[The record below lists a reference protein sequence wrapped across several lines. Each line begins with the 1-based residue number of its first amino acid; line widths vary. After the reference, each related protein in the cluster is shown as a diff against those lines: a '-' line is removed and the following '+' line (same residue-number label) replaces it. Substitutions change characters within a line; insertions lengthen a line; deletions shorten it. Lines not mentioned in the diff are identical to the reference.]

1 MAVELNKLLST
12 ADAEVKGSVSRDLAG
27 FRQLFDKFVTKSGV
41 SVDWDKIEKLPTQS
55 VRFTGQ
61 NRKYSFCI
69 ISQII
74 HHSELRK
81 CSNLQRDQ
89 IKQMLDKLVV
99 IKLNGALATPLGCR

>member
-1 MAVELNKLLST
+1 MIESTNQDARSSMAVELNKLLAT

-61 NRKYSFCI
+61 NRKYSFL
-69 ISQII
+69 SY
-74 HHSELRK
+74 R
-81 CSNLQRDQ
+81 R
-89 IKQMLDKLVV
+89 
-99 IKLNGALATPLGCR
+99 